1 MPLGRAA
8 SSSKSL
14 DHISFRVI
22 ALVFVSP
29 LSAQAQSD
37 QSEDF
42 QLDPTLIFSVVLV
55 FGTIAAGLSWV
66 AGLKPK
72 KFQDGQPRSTSLYRV
87 FQARMRAGEFASL
100 AEEKAAPGAS
110 GPENPKNPEDAELD
124 AFVDAYVDALE
135 DEDSE
140 QTDSGKIEKDGKEKP
155 WKPLERRDNFQSR
168 SDEAWL
174 RVALYVSDRISM
186 AFVGTMLQSLTFWD
200 SLQQKLS
207 TWSDAHATTSI
218 FCQYFKWVLTSR
230 VLIALNP

>member
-1 MPLGRAA
+1 MRQVVLAALFLGSGSLNFLARQIVPENVRLPLGSGRAA
-8 SSSKSL
+8 SSSKSS
-14 DHISFRVI
+14 DHISFGVI
-22 ALVFVSP
+22 ALTFVSP

-100 AEEKAAPGAS
+100 AEEKAAPGPS
-110 GPENPKNPEDAELD
+110 GPENRENPEDAELD

-135 DEDSE
+135 EDSE
-140 QTDSGKIEKDGKEKP
+140 QTDSGKTEKDGKEKP
-155 WKPLERRDNFQSR
+155 SKPFEKR
-168 SDEAWL
+168 
-174 RVALYVSDRISM
+174 
-186 AFVGTMLQSLTFWD
+186 
-200 SLQQKLS
+200 
-207 TWSDAHATTSI
+207 
-218 FCQYFKWVLTSR
+218 
-230 VLIALNP
+230 

>member
-1 MPLGRAA
+1 MRSARQLVLALFALFLIGSGSLNFLARQIVTENVRMPLGRAA
-8 SSSKSL
+8 SSSKNS
-14 DHISFRVI
+14 DHISFGVI
-22 ALVFVSP
+22 ALAFVSP

-100 AEEKAAPGAS
+100 AEKAAPGAS
-110 GPENPKNPEDAELD
+110 GPEPENPEDAELD

-135 DEDSE
+135 EDSE
-140 QTDSGKIEKDGKEKP
+140 QTDSGKIEKDGKGKPSKPFEKR
-155 WKPLERRDNFQSR
+155 E
-168 SDEAWL
+168 
-174 RVALYVSDRISM
+174 
-186 AFVGTMLQSLTFWD
+186 SL
-200 SLQQKLS
+200 S
-207 TWSDAHATTSI
+207 
-218 FCQYFKWVLTSR
+218 
-230 VLIALNP
+230 